1 MAARMKHRA
10 RMVLDMTPM
19 VDIAFLLVIFF
30 MSTYHARPPAT
41 VEVQLPDSRSEFKVP
56 EANVMQINVLN
67 PDHAKKLADSIGPT
81 ALLALITH
89 IREASAQPNLT
100 RDMMRGMTNTYLPL
114 ASEELLK
121 EIVEA
126 PGKPFSRGRAT
137 ELAAMECGRKD
148 NFLTRMAKQELPT
161 LTPEQYVARID
172 SMVLWYCT
180 GREAAQPLSLDQVG
194 NTVVEERIRNP
205 RLMMVL
211 LVDKKCQSG
220 KMLDLTSILQKKDV
234 NMLRFSLVTNLKA
247 EAKAG
252 QPSEEGR

>member
-1 MAARMKHRA
+1 MSARMKRRA

-41 VEVQLPDSRSEFKVP
+41 VEVQLPDSRSKFKVP

-81 ALLALITH
+81 AFLQLITN
-89 IREASAQPNLT
+89 IREVSAQPNLT

-126 PGKPFSRGRAT
+126 PGKPFNRGRAC
-137 ELAAMECGRKD
+137 ELAAMECARKD
-148 NFLTRMAKQELPT
+148 NFLTRMSKQELPT

-172 SMVLWYCT
+172 SMVMWYCT
-180 GREAAQPLSLDQVG
+180 GREASQPISLDQVG
-194 NTVVEERIRNP
+194 NTVVEERIRNS

-252 QPSEEGR
+252 EPSEEGR

>member
-1 MAARMKHRA
+1 MAARMKRRA
-10 RMVLDMTPM
+10 RIVLDMTPM

-30 MSTYHARPPAT
+30 MSTYHARPPTT

-81 ALLALITH
+81 TMLTLINN
-89 IREASAQPNLT
+89 IRQASAQPGVTAEGL
-100 RDMMRGMTNTYLPL
+100 RGMTDTYLPMVS
-114 ASEELLK
+114 AELIK
-121 EIVEA
+121 DIVEA
-126 PGKPFSRGRAT
+126 PSKPLNRGRSA
-137 ELAAMECGRKD
+137 ELAARECARKD
-148 NFLTRMAKQELPT
+148 NFLTRMAKQELSA

-172 SMVLWYCT
+172 SMVLWYAT
-180 GREAAQPLSLDQVG
+180 GREASQPMPLDQVG
-194 NTVVEERIRNP
+194 TVVVEERIRNP

-247 EAKAG
+247 TTKPDELPA
-252 QPSEEGR
+252 EGR